1 MESCNASLWGE
12 LLNEE
17 LFDTLDDARRKLVL
31 WRYDSYN
38 ARPLSS

>member
-1 MESCNASLWGE
+1 MELCNASLWDE

-31 WRYDSYN
+31 
-38 ARPLSS
+38 